1 MSNKVLN
8 VLLIEDDKAEC
19 IKFENYIKTRNDV
32 KLIASTDSD
41 IEGLEL
47 IKKTMPDAIILD
59 IELHNGS
66 GNANSFDLI
75 ENLQKM
81 KFSKRPKIVVNT
93 VVSSNT
99 VYDYLHDKGIDLIFY
114 KKQQNYSIENV
125 INTLVLLSDY
135 SEDKSLTGNIVIEDN
150 KENEE
155 KISNIINDE
164 LNLIGIGLHMQGRK
178 YLHDAIYY
186 IITNTDGGEKISA
199 VQYLVNK
206 YKRASST
213 ISRDMQNAIL
223 HAWRVSSLED
233 LETYYTAKINY
244 ETGVPT
250 PTEFIYYYA
259 DKIKKILK

>member
-125 INTLVLLSDY
+125 INTLVLLSGY

-155 KISNIINDE
+155 KVSNIINDE

-186 IITNTDGGEKISA
+186 IITNADGGEKVSA

>member
-8 VLLIEDDKAEC
+8 IILIEDDKAEC
-19 IKFENYIKTRNDV
+19 ARFEKYIKARDDV
-32 KLIASTDSD
+32 NLIATTDSD

-47 IKKTMPDAIILD
+47 INKHLPDAIILD
-59 IELHNGS
+59 IELHNGT

-75 ENLQKM
+75 ETLQKT

-125 INTLVLLSDY
+125 INTLVLLSGY
-135 SEDKSLTGNIVIEDN
+135 SEDTSLTGNIVVEDT
-150 KENEE
+150 KENEQ

-186 IITNTDGGEKISA
+186 LITNSNGGEKISA
-199 VQYLVNK
+199 VQYLVSK

-250 PTEFIYYYA
+250 PTEFIYYYC

>member
-8 VLLIEDDKAEC
+8 IILIEDDKAEC
-19 IKFENYIKTRNDV
+19 ARFEKYIKARDDV
-32 KLIASTDSD
+32 NLIATTDSD

-47 IKKTMPDAIILD
+47 INKHLPDAIILD
-59 IELHNGS
+59 IELHNGT

-75 ENLQKM
+75 ETLQKT

-125 INTLVLLSDY
+125 INTLVLLSGY
-135 SEDKSLTGNIVIEDN
+135 SEDTSLTGNIVVEDT
-150 KENEE
+150 KENEQ

-186 IITNTDGGEKISA
+186 LITNSNSVEKISA
-199 VQYLVNK
+199 VQYLVSK

-250 PTEFIYYYA
+250 PTEFIYYYC

>member
-1 MSNKVLN
+1 MNNKVLN

-125 INTLVLLSDY
+125 INTLVLLSGY

-186 IITNTDGGEKISA
+186 IITNTDGGEKVSA

>member
-8 VLLIEDDKAEC
+8 ILLIEDDKSDC
-19 IKFENYIKTRNDV
+19 RKFESYIKTRNDV
-32 KLIASTDSD
+32 NLIASTDSD

-47 IKKTMPDAIILD
+47 IKKTLPDAIIID

-66 GNANSFDLI
+66 GNANSFNLI
-75 ENLQKM
+75 ETLQKM

-125 INTLVLLSDY
+125 INTIVLLSRY
-135 SEDKSLTGNIVIEDN
+135 SEDKSFTGNIVIEDT
-150 KENEE
+150 KENEA
-155 KISNIINDE
+155 KLSDLINNE

-178 YLHDAIYY
+178 YLYDSIYY
-186 IITNTDGGEKISA
+186 LITNTTRSEKISV

-206 YKRASST
+206 YKRSSST
-213 ISRDMQNAIL
+213 ISRNMQNAIL

-244 ETGVPT
+244 ESGVPT

-259 DKIKKILK
+259 DKIKKLMK